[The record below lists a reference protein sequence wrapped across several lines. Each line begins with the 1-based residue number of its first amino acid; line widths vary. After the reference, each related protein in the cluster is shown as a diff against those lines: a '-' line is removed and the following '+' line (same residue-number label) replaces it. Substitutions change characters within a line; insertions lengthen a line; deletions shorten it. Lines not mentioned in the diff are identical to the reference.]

1 MAMQYNNAV
10 PAFALLLI
18 VSLAVPPTADGQVPT
33 AADVA
38 GCNAE
43 ALEVVKA
50 GMASPTKGDH
60 ARADRARALVMT
72 TKSSDTSNAI
82 ESSDP
87 QIHGMEAEGA
97 KDAAFQSAY
106 RSCMRRRGF

>member
-1 MAMQYNNAV
+1 MAVQYTAV
-10 PAFALLLI
+10 TALGLLLI
-18 VSLAVPPTADGQVPT
+18 VSLAAPLTADGQVPT
-33 AADVA
+33 VADFA

-60 ARADRARALVMT
+60 VRANRARAIVMT
-72 TKSSDTSNAI
+72 TKSSDPSNAI

-87 QIHGMEAEGA
+87 QIHGMEGERA
-97 KDAAFQSAY
+97 KDAAYQAAY